1 MALLAPRRR
10 PPETKLRERLKV
22 CSTTLTSVGAL
33 SRHVHPRRSAN
44 CRSISR
50 FVPLCPDFAVGLK
63 SPSDD
68 LTDRQAKMQEYLDN
82 GLQLGWL
89 IDPEQRQVEIYRLGQ
104 PVECLTHPKTLSD
117 ETGLPGLK

>member
-1 MALLAPRRR
+1 
-10 PPETKLRERLKV
+10 
-22 CSTTLTSVGAL
+22 
-33 SRHVHPRRSAN
+33 
-44 CRSISR
+44 
-50 FVPLCPDFAVGLK
+50 
-63 SPSDD
+63 
-68 LTDRQAKMQEYLDN
+68 MQEYLDN